1 MKKRRSVTAQAA
13 DFKWKIMRKETVSR
27 MPEQY
32 LDILEESL
40 KKKIEVLNEII
51 LKNEEQQKILEA
63 EEFEPEVFDENTQAK
78 GELIDRLNLLDSGFE
93 KVFERV
99 KEELETNKEAHKEQI
114 RRLQDAIR
122 EITEKSVFIQT
133 TEERN
138 RKTVEQKF
146 KKEHEK
152 IQFGKNSMKVAKQY
166 YNNMRGINGGIAS
179 AFVDNKQ

>member
-1 MKKRRSVTAQAA
+1 MVG
-13 DFKWKIMRKETVSR
+13 R
-27 MPEQY
+27 MSEQY

-40 KKKIEVLNEII
+40 KKKIEVLDKII
-51 LKNEEQQKILEA
+51 LKNKEQQKILDAEQFDMEA
-63 EEFEPEVFDENTQAK
+63 FDQNTQDK

-93 KVFERV
+93 KVFGRV

-114 RRLQDAIR
+114 LRLQNAIR
-122 EITEKSVFIQT
+122 EVTEKSVFIQT

-138 RKTVEQKF
+138 RKIVEQKF

-152 IQFGKNSMKVAKQY
+152 IQFGKNSMKVARQY
-166 YNNMRGINGGIAS
+166 YNNMRGINGGVAS

>member
-63 EEFEPEVFDENTQAK
+63 EEFEPEVFDQNTQAK

-93 KVFERV
+93 KG
-99 KEELETNKEAHKEQI
+99 L
-114 RRLQDAIR
+114 
-122 EITEKSVFIQT
+122 
-133 TEERN
+133 
-138 RKTVEQKF
+138 
-146 KKEHEK
+146 
-152 IQFGKNSMKVAKQY
+152 
-166 YNNMRGINGGIAS
+166 
-179 AFVDNKQ
+179 

>member
-1 MKKRRSVTAQAA
+1 MEKYAG
-13 DFKWKIMRKETVSR
+13 KEMVSG
-27 MPEQY
+27 MSEQY

-40 KKKIEVLNEII
+40 KKKIEVLDAII
-51 LKNEEQQKILEA
+51 VKNEEQNKILEA
-63 EEFEPEVFDENTQAK
+63 EEFDPEVFDQNTQAK
-78 GELIDRLNLLDSGFE
+78 GELIDRLDLLDSGFE

-99 KEELETNKEAHKEQI
+99 KEELETNKEAHKDQI
-114 RRLQDAIR
+114 LRLQDAIR
-122 EITEKSVFIQT
+122 AITEKSVFIQT

-152 IQFGKNSMKVAKQY
+152 IQFGKNSMKVARQY
-166 YNNMRGINGGIAS
+166 YNNMRGINGGVSS

>member
-63 EEFEPEVFDENTQAK
+63 EEFEPEVFDQNTQAK

-146 KKEHEK
+146 KKR
-152 IQFGKNSMKVAKQY
+152 A
-166 YNNMRGINGGIAS
+166 
-179 AFVDNKQ
+179 